1 MIVTKKTQK
10 VRIKRFG
17 ILGLG
22 SWKHGLR
29 LFVLERSQ
37 NGKT

>member
-1 MIVTKKTQK
+1 MVLDFLFKKGVKMERLESNSITT
-10 VRIKRFG
+10 VG

-29 LFVLERSQ
+29 LFV
-37 NGKT
+37 